1 MATIEG
7 KAKELF
13 DKAEV
18 VAICTC
24 GGDGLHMVATWGDF
38 VRTIGIQDGN
48 KIVIPAGGY
57 QVTEENLKSDS
68 RVQVLIGSNQVQ
80 GTNGMGFGCRLSG
93 SGEIQTSGELYD
105 LAKSKFPWARG
116 TFVIH
121 VDKIEYML

>member
-1 MATIEG
+1 MVTIEG
-7 KAKELF
+7 KAKELL

-24 GGDGLHMVATWGDF
+24 GGDGIHMVATWGDF
-38 VRTIGIQDGN
+38 VRNIGIQDGN

-57 QVTEENLKSDS
+57 RQTEENLKSDS
-68 RVQVLIGSNQVQ
+68 RVQMLIGSNQVQ

-93 SGEIQTSGELYD
+93 RGEIQASGELYD

-121 VDKIEYML
+121 VDEIEYML

>member
-7 KAKELF
+7 KARELL

-18 VAICTC
+18 VVICTYS
-24 GGDGLHMVATWGDF
+24 GDGPHLVATWGDF

-57 QVTEENLKSDS
+57 RLTEENLKDNNK
-68 RVQVLIGSNQVQ
+68 VQVLIGSKQVE
-80 GTNGMGFGCRLSG
+80 GTHGMGFGCRLSG
-93 SGEIQTSGELYD
+93 RGEIQTSGELFD

-116 TFVIH
+116 TFVVH